1 MIFVT
6 TNSSDWPTE
15 DQLNEL
21 AEEQVKQFT
30 GDLFR
35 AAVKY
40 SPVYTGS
47 FRASWRVSFNIPRE
61 DVTNRDSPA
70 NPIRG
75 ASFRWPSGFKLGD
88 TVIVSNNQPYAER
101 LEYGWSKQAPLG
113 ILGLAIASAYMK

>member
-15 DQLNEL
+15 VQLNEL
-21 AEEQVKQFT
+21 AEEEIKKFT

>member
-6 TNSSDWPTE
+6 TNSPDWPTE

-21 AEEQVKQFT
+21 AEEEIKKFT

-35 AAVKY
+35 AAVKF

-47 FRASWRVSFNIPRE
+47 FRASWRVSFNIPRD
-61 DVTNRDSPA
+61 DVTTRDNPA
-70 NPIRG
+70 LPIRG
-75 ASFRWPSGFKLGD
+75 ASFRWPKGFKLGD

-101 LEYGWSKQAPLG
+101 LENGWSNQAPLG
-113 ILGLAIASAYMK
+113 VLSLAIASAYLK

>member
-15 DQLNEL
+15 GQLNEL
-21 AEEQVKQFT
+21 AEEEIKKFT

-35 AAVKY
+35 AAVKF

-61 DVTNRDSPA
+61 DVTNRDNPA
-70 NPIRG
+70 APIRG

-101 LEYGWSKQAPLG
+101 LEYGWSKKAPLG
-113 ILGLAIASAYMK
+113 ILSLAIASAYMK

>member
-70 NPIRG
+70 NPIRD

>member
-15 DQLNEL
+15 GQLNEL
-21 AEEQVKQFT
+21 AEEEIKKFT

-35 AAVKY
+35 AAVKF

-61 DVTNRDSPA
+61 DVTNRDNPA
-70 NPIRG
+70 APIRG

-113 ILGLAIASAYMK
+113 ILSLAIASAYMK